1 MGTARKGTRMDEKLR
16 AWQPNPSEVAAIV
29 RELRPLIAELARRD
43 TRELAAIVAHRLDAV
58 AATA

>member
-1 MGTARKGTRMDEKLR
+1 MDEKLR
-16 AWQPNPSEVAAIV
+16 AWQPSPSEVAAIV

-43 TRELAAIVAHRLDAV
+43 TRALAAIAAGRLDAV